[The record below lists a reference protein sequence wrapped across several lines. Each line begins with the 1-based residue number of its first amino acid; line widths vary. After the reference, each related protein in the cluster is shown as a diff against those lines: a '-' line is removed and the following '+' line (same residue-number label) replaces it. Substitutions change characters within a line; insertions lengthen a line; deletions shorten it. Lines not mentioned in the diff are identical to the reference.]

1 MDMKPILGT
10 DKVVQ
15 ICIVVKDAKE
25 AGKHFAHLLG
35 QEEPE
40 LCLLGW
46 DEEVQTYLRGE
57 TVTSASAKIGVFHMG
72 DLDLE
77 VLQPGPGASVW
88 REFLDAHGQGVHHIA
103 YKIKDMEAATATME
117 GIGCKLLQKG
127 LYGDKTGE
135 YAYFDT
141 VDQFGVTIELLRDF

>member
-1 MDMKPILGT
+1 MDLKPILGT

-25 AGKHFAHLLG
+25 AGRHFAHLLG
-35 QEEPE
+35 KEEPE

-57 TVTSASAKIGVFHMG
+57 MVTSASAKIGVFKLG

-88 REFLDAHGQGVHHIA
+88 REHLDHCGQGVHHIA
-103 YKIKDMEAATATME
+103 YKVTDMKAASAKME
-117 GIGCKLLQKG
+117 EIGCKLVQSG

-141 VDQFGVTIELLRDF
+141 LDKFGVTIELLRDF